1 MGGDISAPGK
11 SCLQRNAVMPLSV
24 SVLGAIAGLIF
35 GLVFGPIFSAVLKG
49 MFIGALILGLAGAV
63 MGVAVHVKEK
73 DFFR

>member
-1 MGGDISAPGK
+1 
-11 SCLQRNAVMPLSV
+11 MPLSV

-35 GLVFGPIFSAVLKG
+35 GLVFGPIFSAVLKF

-63 MGVAVHVKEK
+63 MGAAVHVKEK